1 MENVKW
7 LHRIGSRDIKS
18 HSKKPVNIQGLNQST
33 NEAMTCEREKA
44 PQIAKLNASP
54 DVFHDALWT
63 GSCGEKLGVWNL
75 TNQFLTIICTSFFND

>member
-1 MENVKW
+1 
-7 LHRIGSRDIKS
+7 
-18 HSKKPVNIQGLNQST
+18 
-33 NEAMTCEREKA
+33 MTCEREKA